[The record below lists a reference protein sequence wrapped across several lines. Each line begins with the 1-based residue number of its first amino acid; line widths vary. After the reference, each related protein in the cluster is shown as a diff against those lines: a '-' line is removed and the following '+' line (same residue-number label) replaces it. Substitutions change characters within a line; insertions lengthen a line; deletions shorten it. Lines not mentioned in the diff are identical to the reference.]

1 MTTYI
6 YLFIYSCDCLIK
18 LQLVGIINLTKD
30 WNTSCLLHKI
40 ICSKQQYCKTVGHLA
55 WRLEG
60 RALTEERGNC
70 NSYVHDEKNSF
81 RKQNSRPTYSVLGI
95 VCNSKVDQKVCCKL
109 LFSVSEHTLYYIR
122 VTLHSFTYT
131 SMFVNT
137 CMNCERIKS
146 CELSFSVF
154 GIHLILCTYIAL
166 LIRVPMFIKHVLKL
180 WKNLNIISKN
190 RNNILFRV
198 FLCFLL
204 IKKN

>member
-55 WRLEG
+55 WRHEG

-109 LFSVSEHTLYYIR
+109 LFSVFGTHLVLY
-122 VTLHSFTYT
+122 
-131 SMFVNT
+131 
-137 CMNCERIKS
+137 S
-146 CELSFSVF
+146 CYLTQLYLYEYV
-154 GIHLILCTYIAL
+154 C
-166 LIRVPMFIKHVLKL
+166 KHVYEL
-180 WKNLNIISKN
+180 WKN
-190 RNNILFRV
+190 
-198 FLCFLL
+198 
-204 IKKN
+204 